1 MYMDLRC
8 MCWGSVSAISRD
20 LEAPALIT
28 NYRIMTKGHSCLY
41 SGPQSVQVTRYIVS
55 FVWPSQNKTCKG
67 QRSATR
73 QSHGRSQH
81 GTNHKGRRGVDF
93 HWQLTQSLVA
103 PHFTIHHA
111 WPLQVFL
118 GLGNRLL

>member
-8 MCWGSVSAISRD
+8 MCWGSISAISRD
-20 LEAPALIT
+20 LEAPALII
-28 NYRIMTKGHSCLY
+28 NYRILTKGHFFLY
-41 SGPQSVQVTRYIVS
+41 GPARDIVAFVQ
-55 FVWPSQNKTCKG
+55 PSQKKTHKG
-67 QRSATR
+67 QRKVTR
-73 QSHGRSQH
+73 QSHGRYHH